1 MDRDP
6 RSRQQKPAG
15 VPPRAPANRGMKSR
29 LGLTKKGAA
38 PARAARPGT
47 GAPGQMPRQAAPR
60 PPQRP
65 APQHNPQK
73 GGYRPDGRTH
83 PPRRV
88 THAELLR
95 QRRHRAAL
103 GMLVVVGALALGVIL
118 SVNLLFKVSSFRIEN
133 TDGTTPADTGIYTE
147 QQILDLLGV
156 QEGDNLF
163 GFSPKEKSEFLL
175 SNLPYLD
182 VATVAVQIP
191 NTVVI
196 KVQPAKERFALEYG
210 GQWVVLSDALKVLRT
225 EGAQPDGLILL
236 EAQPQEGQATV
247 PGSFM
252 QLKSQGSAQAATGE
266 SARAGADEVLA
277 ALMEQLESCGLLEKT
292 TLISLADMSELNFL
306 YEGRISV
313 KLGTANDLAYK
324 VRFVADVILDVEGSG
339 LSASDRGTLDAS
351 HQYTDG
357 TGYVTFQSAV
367 STPTPAPTE
376 QPAGEETD
384 SEAAE
389 TGGEEP
395 QAEE

>member
-1 MDRDP
+1 
-6 RSRQQKPAG
+6 
-15 VPPRAPANRGMKSR
+15 
-29 LGLTKKGAA
+29 
-38 PARAARPGT
+38 
-47 GAPGQMPRQAAPR
+47 
-60 PPQRP
+60 
-65 APQHNPQK
+65 
-73 GGYRPDGRTH
+73 
-83 PPRRV
+83 
-88 THAELLR
+88 
-95 QRRHRAAL
+95 
-103 GMLVVVGALALGVIL
+103 MLVVVGALALGVIL

-376 QPAGEETD
+376 QPA
-384 SEAAE
+384 
-389 TGGEEP
+389 
-395 QAEE
+395 